1 MNEHIYTEAL
11 IKQYLSLCKPKCV
24 EPDMTVEEYLS
35 IRKQAL
41 WEYAHYSFSTKDDQ
55 ITPKNFNRFQG
66 SGIIH
71 NSPTEIKLQQETS
84 AFPFDRKNDSS
95 SQLKNTTFEKEE
107 KSNINKDNSKNKEPT
122 VVDDAV
128 RIFKSLGE

>member
-41 WEYAHYSFSTKDDQ
+41 WECAHYSFSTKDDQ
-55 ITPKNFNRFQG
+55 ITSKNFNRFQG

-71 NSPTEIKLQQETS
+71 NSPTEIKLQQE
-84 AFPFDRKNDSS
+84 DRKNDSS
-95 SQLKNTTFEKEE
+95 SQSKNTTFEKEE
-107 KSNINKDNSKNKEPT
+107 KSNISKDNSKNKEPT